1 MQRAQPAPVLRSS
14 ASDAAPRLTLVAQR
28 TAIRLFLLLS
38 LCIGGIWFAEGR
50 AGLLVPSDRIAYPL
64 MMVWFLALTVLV
76 WRRPSQLLLT
86 QGLVTVGVGAYL
98 VGTIGYAL
106 LVEREISLYSAAS
119 LGYWVMGAHLLLF
132 FTWPASTA
140 WGLSIA
146 ITLLS
151 TLPAVVVQF
160 EGTTMAGWSD
170 VLWPLYINGFCAQAM
185 LGVVLFGIAR
195 QVSQLIQLTPMRNN
209 SPTGDAFTVNE
220 FIAHRMRDLEL
231 ARDAAEQAS
240 DAKSR
245 FLATMSHELR
255 TPLHGVLGA
264 ADLLRDQSTP
274 AKQRAELIETVR
286 RGGTHLLH
294 LINDVLDLSR
304 IEAGRVEIFNEGF
317 DLNLCL
323 AHVRDTMQPQAQA
336 KSLKLN
342 YRAAPKLPP
351 FVLGDEFRLKQVL
364 INLIGNALK
373 FTDSGYVS
381 LEVDYDRARSEL
393 LLRIQDTGIGIAP
406 NELAR
411 VFDAFHQADSGST
424 RRFAGTGLGLAI
436 TRQLVTLMGGRIML
450 DSQPGVGTRVQL
462 QLPLPVSDSPGREP
476 MTSTVSFEA
485 DLNGV
490 RALLVDDDPINT
502 MIAEQMLRGVNIE
515 VRTVHSGIAALEAL
529 AQGGFDVVLMD
540 WLMPGMDGLEATR
553 RMRSGLAGETA
564 RTLPVIGLTAHAF
577 AEDRAACLQAG
588 MDEVL
593 VKPVSRVQLLRAVKR
608 AVEVRAR
615 P

>member
-1 MQRAQPAPVLRSS
+1 MPSTQMPLAQRSPAADS
-14 ASDAAPRLTLVAQR
+14 APRLTLVARR
-28 TAIRLFLLLS
+28 TAIWLFLLMAG
-38 LCIGGIWFAEGR
+38 CIAVLWGAESA
-50 AGLLVPSDRIAYPL
+50 AGLLSPSDHVTYPL
-64 MMVWFLALTVLV
+64 MMGWFITLALLV
-76 WRRPSQLLLT
+76 WRKPSQLLLT
-86 QGLVTVGVGAYL
+86 QGLVTLGLAAYL
-98 VGTIGYAL
+98 VGTVGYAL
-106 LVEREISLYSAAS
+106 LVEQHIGLYAATS
-119 LGYWVMGAHLLLF
+119 MSYWVMGAHLMLF
-132 FTWPASTA
+132 FTWPAARA
-140 WGLSIA
+140 WALSVG
-146 ITLLS
+146 ITVLS
-151 TLPAVVVQF
+151 TLPAVVVQWR
-160 EGTTMAGWSD
+160 GTPIPGWSD
-170 VLWPLYINGFCAQAM
+170 VLWPFYLNGCFAQVLLGLVLY
-185 LGVVLFGIAR
+185 GIAR
-195 QVSQLIQLTPMRNN
+195 QMSQLVQLTPVQPDRE
-209 SPTGDAFTVNE
+209 PFTVNE

-240 DAKSR
+240 EAKSS

-264 ADLLRDQSTP
+264 ADLLRDQSTSP
-274 AKQRAELIETVR
+274 QQRAELIETVR

-317 DLNLCL
+317 DLHTCL

-336 KSLKLN
+336 KSLKLM
-342 YRAAPKLPP
+342 YRAAPKLPAC
-351 FVLGDEFRLKQVL
+351 VHGDEFRLKQVL
-364 INLIGNALK
+364 INLLGNALK
-373 FTDSGYVS
+373 FTDQGHVS

-462 QLPLPVSDSPGREP
+462 QLPLPVSDAPGRDP
-476 MTSTVSFEA
+476 MSSTASFEA
-485 DLNGV
+485 GLAGV
-490 RALLVDDDPINT
+490 RVLLVDDDPINT
-502 MIAEQMLRGVNIE
+502 MIAEQMLRGAAIH
-515 VRTVHSGIAALEAL
+515 VRTVHSGMAALESL
-529 AQGGFDVVLMD
+529 AQGGYDLVLMD
-540 WLMPGMDGLEATR
+540 WLMPGMDGLETTR
-553 RMRSGLAGETA
+553 RMRAGSAGEA
-564 RTLPVIGLTAHAF
+564 AQAMPVVGMTAHAF

-593 VKPVSRVQLLRAVKR
+593 VKPVSRAQLLRAVKR
-608 AVEVRAR
+608 TVEVRDR